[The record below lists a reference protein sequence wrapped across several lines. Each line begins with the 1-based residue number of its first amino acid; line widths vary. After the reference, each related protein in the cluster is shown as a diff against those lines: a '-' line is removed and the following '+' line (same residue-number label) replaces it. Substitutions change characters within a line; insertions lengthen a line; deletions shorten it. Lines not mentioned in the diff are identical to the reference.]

1 MNTTAIPNKRG
12 PSAGTDYFATT
23 HWTAVARAGLE
34 NSAQAAPALDELCQV
49 YWYPLYAFV
58 RHQGARHPEAEDLVQ
73 GFFAN
78 FLRKNHLASLRK
90 ENGRFR
96 AFLLACL
103 KNHLANERDR
113 SLRKKRG
120 AGLEYLHLDWVHADE
135 RYNAELAQVDASPDR
150 LFDRAWAS
158 TLLEH
163 VLTQLEQAEQVNG
176 NVELFKALRPCLMAN
191 ERHASYAECAA
202 KLGMKVGALRVA
214 AHRLRRRYQEL
225 LRAEIASTCDPEF
238 VEDEIQALL
247 LAYEA

>member
-23 HWTAVARAGLE
+23 HWTVIARAGE
-34 NSAQAAPALDELCQV
+34 DSPQAPPALDELCRV

-120 AGLEYLHLDWVHADE
+120 AGLEYLQLDWVHADE

-163 VLTQLEQAEQVNG
+163 VLTRLQQAEEENG
-176 NVELFKALRPCLMAN
+176 NLELFKTLRPCLMVN
-191 ERHASYAECAA
+191 ERNVSYGEWAA
-202 KLGMKVGALRVA
+202 KLGMKVGAVRVA

-225 LRAEIASTCDPEF
+225 LRAEIASTCDPAYLK
-238 VEDEIQALL
+238 DEIQALL